1 MKQHEKT
8 FYCTL
13 IYSQL
18 IMLPM
23 DELESHEHKLIR
35 EVSYNLSRSSGWMKF
50 LGVMMIVYG
59 ILIALSIVGIIF
71 AWLPVWMG
79 VLLYRAASLSKRATR
94 AGEKLVLEKALQY
107 VNNFFAI
114 SGILFIVTLVL
125 TILAVIV
132 AKLTGV
138 LYQMMELFST

>member
-1 MKQHEKT
+1 
-8 FYCTL
+8 
-13 IYSQL
+13 
-18 IMLPM
+18 MLPM